1 MVKKIIA
8 GSAIAAVLLIATV
21 AAAQEPVDDLE
32 KLSQQAANP
41 LADLMSIPL
50 QNNTDY
56 GLGPHDRA
64 LNVLNVQPVIPTFG
78 GKLIT
83 RTIFP
88 FVWIPDFTAES
99 GTITS
104 GLSDIVFT
112 AFYTPPT
119 DGAMWGV
126 GPVLEFPTGG
136 SERGSQKWSAG
147 ISGVV
152 VASPDNW
159 TIGLVA
165 NNVWSYAG
173 NSERESVNKGMFQYF
188 VVYQLGNGWYLN
200 SAPIINVDWNADSGQ
215 RWKVPFGA
223 GGGKLMRWGKL
234 PVNIQTQAYY
244 FVASPDFGPEWQWRV
259 QVQFLLPMKKG

>member
-1 MVKKIIA
+1 MFKRIIVV
-8 GSAIAAVLLIATV
+8 SALAAVLLMASGPV
-21 AAAQEPVDDLE
+21 EAQQSNEE
-32 KLSQQAANP
+32 LSKQAANP
-41 LADLMSIPL
+41 IADLMSIPL
-50 QNNTDY
+50 QNNTDF
-56 GLGPHDRA
+56 GLGTYDRH

-78 GKLIT
+78 GKIIT

-99 GTITS
+99 GTITK

-112 AFYTPPT
+112 AFYAPDTK
-119 DGAMWGV
+119 GAMWGV

-136 SERGSQKWSAG
+136 SQRGSEKWSAG
-147 ISGVV
+147 LSGVV
-152 VASPDNW
+152 MAQPGNW
-159 TIGLVA
+159 TVGLLA

-173 NSERESVNKGMFQYF
+173 DSERDSVNKGLLQYF
-188 VVYQLGNGWYLN
+188 IVYQLGNGWYVN
-200 SAPIINVDWNADSGQ
+200 SAPIINVDWKADSGQ
-215 RWKVPFGA
+215 QWKVPFGA

-259 QVQFLLPMKKG
+259 QLQFLFPMKKG